1 MQSMLDAISAALS
14 GHRPSS
20 IIDDGRIH
28 RFSTSKKSGDKAG
41 WYVSHGDFGHFGC
54 HRACLQSFW
63 SRDGG
68 ELTVAQ
74 KQRIEKDTELIQK
87 ERDERHARAV
97 TVAQAIWD
105 KAQDDASGHSYLKA
119 KGIPA
124 YHCKLITEKAA
135 RAISKDLSESLRGD
149 LLVIPMRVGKTLTS
163 LQFIAGDSTKRP
175 LSGGK
180 KQGSYHLIGN
190 RDDSQYIAICEGFA
204 TGVSIHEATGMPV
217 AIAFDANNIVC
228 VADHFLDKII
238 IVCADNDS
246 NGTGLNAAKK
256 VKGAIIA
263 MPADADTDFNDVR
276 DPARINAIIQAA
288 IKGRE
293 NADPFPDIDQLP
305 GWVVL
310 DDLTKYAIVEQDVDH
325 GLYKG
330 NRKAWA
336 LPGVYW
342 CFIPKGK
349 NMLPEYKRICG
360 ALHVDAITA
369 DPSED
374 NSGRVLRFKTMSG
387 SWRQWSM
394 AAGLYLTANG
404 DLLCQS
410 LRERNLDVDTQSH
423 PLVSKYIQQATPGQR
438 LVAAPY
444 TGWYG
449 KAYATDGGIYGPDA
463 YKTVLQT
470 AGGGLKPRFGKAGTL
485 IGWRDTVAAMASGN
499 QLMVLAISAAF
510 AGTILKRCG
519 ATGGGI
525 HFFGNSS
532 TGKTKLLSAAC
543 SVWGDE
549 RFRWSWRMTQNGLE
563 TACTESNDC
572 LLALD
577 EISEHDSRE
586 LRGSIYMIGNGEG
599 KRRMTRDGRPLPQKT
614 WRTMVLSSGERSST
628 TACSTDKHAGQM
640 IRLIDM
646 WVNREHGAFDNLNRY
661 DSGAEFADA
670 ISQATERNYGTAGP
684 AFVEAFIDDPVDCMG
699 WLEQINIGDT
709 STGQAGRIAKTLKII
724 AMAGELA
731 SKYNIVPWEQGWA
744 TAAATEALEVW
755 SDYHDTSDDVEVET
769 ASIEE
774 SELIKQV
781 ERYIRQHEQSRF
793 TKREQGPGE
802 LFASVQNH
810 AGWYDI
816 DYDGSKIYYLNS
828 FGFTEAIKGFDRKPA
843 IKQLIDRKILDP
855 GSDRTV
861 SVIKIYGKP
870 TRVYKITI

>member
-1 MQSMLDAISAALS
+1 MLDAISSALA
-14 GHRPSS
+14 GYHPAG
-20 IIDDGRIH
+20 IIADGQIH
-28 RFSTSKKSGDKAG
+28 RFATSQKRGDNAG

-54 HRACLQSFW
+54 YRACLQSFW
-63 SRDGG
+63 SRDG

-74 KQRIEKDTELIQK
+74 KQRIERDMELIQK

-97 TVAQAIWD
+97 TVAEAIWE
-105 KAQDDASGHSYLKA
+105 KARDDASGHAYLKD
-119 KGIPA
+119 KGIPP
-124 YHCKLITEKAA
+124 YYCKIISEREA
-135 RAISKDLSESLRGD
+135 RAISKDLSESLHGD
-149 LLVIPMRVGKTLTS
+149 LLVIPMRANKQLTS

-180 KQGSYHLIGN
+180 KQGSYYLLGN

-204 TGVSIHEATGMPV
+204 TGVSIHEATGLPV
-217 AIAFDANNIVC
+217 AIAFDAGNIVY
-228 VADHFLDKII
+228 VADHFLDKMI

-263 MPADADTDFNDVR
+263 MPADKDSDFNDVR
-276 DPARINAIIQAA
+276 DPARIKTIIQAA
-288 IKGRE
+288 ISARDG
-293 NADPFPDIDQLP
+293 ADPFPDVDQLP

-310 DDLTKYAIVEQDVDH
+310 DGLTKYAVIEQDTDH

-330 NRKAWA
+330 NRKEWA

-360 ALHVDAITA
+360 PLHVDAITA
-369 DPSED
+369 DPNED
-374 NSGRVLRFKTMSG
+374 NSGRLLRFKTIAG
-387 SWRQWSM
+387 TWRQWSM

-404 DLLCQS
+404 DLLCQA
-410 LRERNLDVDTQSH
+410 LRERNLDVDTRSH
-423 PLVSKYIQQATPGQR
+423 PLVSKYIQQANPSQR
-438 LVAAPY
+438 LIAAPS

-449 KAYATDGGIYGPDA
+449 KAYATDAGIYGPDA
-463 YKTVLQT
+463 YKTVLQAT
-470 AGGGLKPRFGKAGTL
+470 GSGIKPRFGRSGTL
-485 IGWRDTVAAMASGN
+485 SQWRDTVGAMAAGN

-510 AGTILKRCG
+510 AGAILKRCG
-519 ATGGGI
+519 AAGGGI

-572 LLALD
+572 LLAMD
-577 EISEHDSRE
+577 EISEHDKWD

-599 KRRMTRDGRPLPQKT
+599 KRRMTKDGRPLPQRT

-628 TACSTDKHAGQM
+628 TMSANDKHAGQM
-640 IRLIDM
+640 IRLIDL
-646 WVNREHGAFDNLNRY
+646 WVNREYGAFDTLHRW
-661 DSGAEFADA
+661 DSGAAFADVLGEA
-670 ISQATERNYGTAGP
+670 SSRYYGTAGP
-684 AFVEAFIDDPVDCMG
+684 AFVEAFVSDPVDCAA
-699 WLEQINIGDT
+699 WLDQINIGDT
-709 STGQAGRIAKTLKII
+709 STGQAGRIAKTLKIV

-731 SKYNIVPWEQGWA
+731 SKYDIVPWEQGDA
-744 TAAATEALEVW
+744 TAAATESMAVW
-755 SDYHDTSDDVEVET
+755 LDYHDTSDEVDMPVS
-769 ASIEE
+769 SIEE

-781 ERYIRQHEQSRF
+781 EMYIRRHEESRF
-793 TKREQGPGE
+793 TKRVSGPGE

-816 DYDGSKIYYLNS
+816 DDDGSRTYYLNS
-828 FGFTEAIKGFDRKPA
+828 FGFAEAIEGFDRKPA
-843 IKQLIDRKILDP
+843 IKQLINRKLLIP
-855 GSDRTV
+855 GKDKTISIVR
-861 SVIKIYGKP
+861 IYGKA
-870 TRVYKITI
+870 TGVYKIKI